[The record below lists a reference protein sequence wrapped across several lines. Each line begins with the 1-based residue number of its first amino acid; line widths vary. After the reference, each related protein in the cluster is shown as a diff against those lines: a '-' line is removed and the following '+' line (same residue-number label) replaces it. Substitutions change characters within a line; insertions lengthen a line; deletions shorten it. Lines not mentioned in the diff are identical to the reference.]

1 MATSTAKPYL
11 PPGSG
16 SEISES
22 WKERLVALYSTP
34 APESSNNK
42 GPDNSRDRNPNY
54 PGPQNPNHPR
64 PQIPSYPGSR
74 GYPDSRNSNSGSDF
88 ELIKD
93 CPSDGK
99 CALPYCFCGTGIPG
113 ELRPEE
119 TPQMVL
125 LTFEGPVTDRTI
137 NIFKSLFN
145 GKFRNPN
152 NCPIKGTFFVSHEWN
167 NYDQVQW
174 LFSSGHEIAV
184 NSIT

>member
-1 MATSTAKPYL
+1 MASH
-11 PPGSG
+11 
-16 SEISES
+16 
-22 WKERLVALYSTP
+22 STP
-34 APESSNNK
+34 QTERKWTTPVPDALNNK
-42 GPDNSRDRNPNY
+42 GPNNSRDKNPNYPGDRTPNY
-54 PGPQNPNHPR
+54 PGPQNPNYPR
-64 PQIPSYPGSR
+64 PPSPNYPGSR
-74 GYPDSRNSNSGSDF
+74 GYPDPNNSNSGSNF

-99 CALPYCFCGTGIPG
+99 CVLPYCFCGNGIPG
-113 ELRPEE
+113 GLKPEE

-174 LFSSGHEIAV
+174 LFSSGHEVAV